1 MTGPER
7 KINLT
12 IQVDED
18 LYNYY
23 KSLGWTLS
31 FDFRNKNRNMPRH
44 HWRKDL
50 NVVLEEIFIEEIRL
64 FIASQILNEAK
75 RKFPGDIVEQFH
87 LLVEQIKN
95 NDAIQRLRFKIPD
108 IQKLIWSEIL
118 ERYESQG
125 VNTTE
130 ILKLFRKEELEEI
143 DF

>member
-12 IQVDED
+12 IEVDED

-31 FDFRNKNRNMPRH
+31 FDFRNKIRGTARH

-64 FIASQILNEAK
+64 FITSQILNEAK
-75 RKFPGDIVEQFH
+75 RKFPGDIIEQFR
-87 LLVEQIKN
+87 LLIDQIKKN
-95 NDAIQRLRFKIPD
+95 EAIQRLRFKIPD

-130 ILKLFRKEELEEI
+130 ILKLFKKEELEEI